1 MADKIKLLVA
11 ILLVIAGV
19 AGFYVLKA
27 SPNEVLQSTVLRVV
41 SVLLGVVLG
50 GVVAG
55 SSALGKQ
62 FFGFALASRDEAKKV
77 VWPTRK
83 ETIQMTGVV
92 VAFVVVMALF
102 LWTVDSILTWLVK
115 LAMGQGG

>member
-1 MADKIKLLVA
+1 MADKIKLLIAV
-11 ILLVIAGV
+11 LLVIAGV
-19 AGFYVLKA
+19 AGFYFFADAPTVVRVL
-27 SPNEVLQSTVLRVV
+27 SVV
-41 SVLLGVVLG
+41 VGVILA

-55 SSALGKQ
+55 MSGPGKQ
-62 FFGFALASRDEAKKV
+62 FFGFALDARDEAKKV

-92 VAFVVVMALF
+92 MLFVIVMALF
-102 LWTVDSILTWLVK
+102 LWAVDSILGWLVK

>member
-11 ILLVIAGV
+11 VLLVIAGL
-19 AGFYVLKA
+19 AGFYFFADAPTVVRVL
-27 SPNEVLQSTVLRVV
+27 
-41 SVLLGVVLG
+41 SVIAGVVLA

-55 SSALGKQ
+55 TSSSGRQ
-62 FFGFALASRDEAKKV
+62 FFRFALDARDEAKKV

-92 VAFVVVMALF
+92 MAFVVVMALF
-102 LWTVDSILTWLVK
+102 LWAVDGVLLWLVK
-115 LAMGQGG
+115 LAMGQGS

>member
-11 ILLVIAGV
+11 MLLVIAGV
-19 AGFYVLKA
+19 AGYYYFADAPTVVRVLSVIA
-27 SPNEVLQSTVLRVV
+27 GIVLAG
-41 SVLLGVVLG
+41 LL
-50 GVVAG
+50 AG
-55 SSALGKQ
+55 TSGPGRQ
-62 FFGFALASRDEAKKV
+62 FFGFALDARDEAKKV

-92 VAFVVVMALF
+92 MLFVFVMALF
-102 LWTVDSILTWLVK
+102 LWAVDSILGWLVK